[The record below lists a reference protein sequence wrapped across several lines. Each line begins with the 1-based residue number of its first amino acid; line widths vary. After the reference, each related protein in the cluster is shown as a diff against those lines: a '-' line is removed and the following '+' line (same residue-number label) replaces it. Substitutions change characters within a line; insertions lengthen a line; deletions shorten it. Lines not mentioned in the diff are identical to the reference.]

1 MLKIAETETVK
12 EITCQWGSL
21 DFQYGYALVNTSEWN
36 PTQLLLEHL
45 SWLLQEPQTL
55 KKILIFL
62 CSIPPETNLRLVL
75 QLALAA
81 YIPDDKLQVL
91 FSQLQSTRSLE
102 SLLGEADILTQI
114 LEADGQLGEAES
126 NLLLEAMEF
135 TGLIVPTSL
144 SGAQFLL
151 DELSQNLVQE
161 MHIKQYLSWLLQ
173 DTQTLKNILIFLC
186 SIPPETNLR
195 LVLQLALAA
204 YIPDDK
210 LQVLFSQL
218 QSTRSLESLLGEAD
232 ILTQILEADGQLG
245 EAESNLL
252 LEAMEFT
259 GLIVPTSLSGAQFL
273 LKELSQNLVN
283 EMHIKALIG

>member
-1 MLKIAETETVK
+1 ML
-12 EITCQWGSL
+12 L
-21 DFQYGYALVNTSEWN
+21 
-36 PTQLLLEHL
+36 
-45 SWLLQEPQTL
+45 
-55 KKILIFL
+55 
-62 CSIPPETNLRLVL
+62 
-75 QLALAA
+75 
-81 YIPDDKLQVL
+81 
-91 FSQLQSTRSLE
+91 
-102 SLLGEADILTQI
+102 EADILTQI
-114 LEADGQLGEAES
+114 LEADGKLGEAES

-135 TGLIVPTSL
+135 TGLVVPSSL
-144 SGAQFLL
+144 SGAQFML

-218 QSTRSLESLLGEAD
+218 QSARSLES
-232 ILTQILEADGQLG
+232 
-245 EAESNLL
+245 LL

>member
-36 PTQLLLEHL
+36 PTQLRQSKEHL
-45 SWLLQEPQTL
+45 S
-55 KKILIFL
+55 
-62 CSIPPETNLRLVL
+62 R
-75 QLALAA
+75 
-81 YIPDDKLQVL
+81 
-91 FSQLQSTRSLE
+91 
-102 SLLGEADILTQI
+102 
-114 LEADGQLGEAES
+114 
-126 NLLLEAMEF
+126 
-135 TGLIVPTSL
+135 
-144 SGAQFLL
+144 
-151 DELSQNLVQE
+151 
-161 MHIKQYLSWLLQ
+161 LLQ

-232 ILTQILEADGQLG
+232 LLTQILEADGFLG